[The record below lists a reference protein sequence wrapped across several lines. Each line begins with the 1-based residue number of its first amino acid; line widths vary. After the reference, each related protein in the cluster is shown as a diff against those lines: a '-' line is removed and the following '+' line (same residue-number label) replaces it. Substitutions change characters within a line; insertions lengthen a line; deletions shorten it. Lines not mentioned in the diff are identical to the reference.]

1 MSILSAVSSILQP
14 NQATKSPS
22 FAQILKNFW
31 KSPNTSREVQSAA
44 HENGPSYNYDLIE
57 NGDNEFDHLLEKD
70 CEDQFD
76 NLKLE
81 LLTEEEEEG
90 AEYWSGNE
98 SFEKL
103 KDLSDSLDEAEARLE
118 FVLKSSDSSFLTL
131 DSLSLTSSI
140 TSETGDTD
148 SESDFL
154 WSGDEGI

>member
-14 NQATKSPS
+14 NQPTKSPS

-31 KSPNTSREVQSAA
+31 KSPNTSRDVQSAA
-44 HENGPSYNYDLIE
+44 LENGPSYNYDLIE

-70 CEDQFD
+70 CGDQFD

-81 LLTEEEEEG
+81 LLREEEEEG

-118 FVLKSSDSSFLTL
+118 WVLKSSDSSFLTL

-140 TSETGDTD
+140 TSESDDTD